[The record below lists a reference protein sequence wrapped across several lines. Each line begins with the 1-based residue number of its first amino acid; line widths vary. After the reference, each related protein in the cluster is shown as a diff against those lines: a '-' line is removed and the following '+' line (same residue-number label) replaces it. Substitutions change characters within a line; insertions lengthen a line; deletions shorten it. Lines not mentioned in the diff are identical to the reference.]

1 MKRISLLLTIA
12 AAVVAVAAPSGA
24 SARSK
29 GLTISARTSAYGTV
43 LFDGSGRALY
53 AFTIDTATTSKCFG
67 ACAKAWPVTYTAAA
81 PRAGKGTRQRLLG
94 TIRHGKRRQV
104 TYGGHPLYYYHGDGT
119 GQIRCQN
126 VDEFGGTWLV
136 VAPDGKHVR

>member
-1 MKRISLLLTIA
+1 MKRFSILLTIA
-12 AAVVAVAAPSGA
+12 AVAVAVAAPSGA
-24 SARSK
+24 DARGK
-29 GLTISARTSAYGTV
+29 GLSITARTSAYGTV

-53 AFTIDTATTSKCFG
+53 AFTIDSATRSKCSG
-67 ACAKAWPVTYTAAA
+67 ACAKAWPVTYTAGT
-81 PRAGKGTRQRLLG
+81 PRAGNGVQQRLLG

-104 TYGGHPLYYYHGDGT
+104 SYGGHPLYYYHGDGK

-136 VAPDGKHVR
+136 VAPDGKLVR